1 MVPMCKG
8 RGDVEEILVKLVW
21 KTFEVTYGYPIW
33 PILNTYT
40 GGLDTYPNH
49 LYTDGFLGNTLK
61 MLRFIC

>member
-33 PILNTYT
+33 AILN
-40 GGLDTYPNH
+40 
-49 LYTDGFLGNTLK
+49 TDGFLGNALK